1 MFKPGELLQIMNR
14 TDIAYLINSTPKY
27 YYLLPLHLLLVR
39 RYAPEL
45 NWSIYIASEEPDHP
59 ILQEC
64 VNKYGAKIL
73 LLKQDDRFFLESRLA
88 ATLALPPEI
97 KYVFPIQEDFLL
109 ERKPDV
115 DAIKEAFMLMSS
127 LDEVASIRFM
137 PCPGPV
143 TTQQVGWASLKGGR
157 FMFSYQATLW
167 RRGDY
172 VLFMSAVLD
181 MGGFDSLCPPN
192 LSDDKRKKWLQVD
205 FNIAENQHGQRKF
218 EEVLGHKT
226 HLGWVRQGKQ
236 ANAVYLSPW
245 PYRPTAVEKGVLGQ
259 WAIDLAKREG
269 YPLTP

>member
-1 MFKPGELLQIMNR
+1 
-14 TDIAYLINSTPKY
+14 
-27 YYLLPLHLLLVR
+27 LHLLLVR

-45 NWSIYIASEEPDHP
+45 AWPIYIASEEPDNQ
-59 ILQEC
+59 ILTEC

-73 LLKQDDRFFLESRLA
+73 QLKQEDRFFLESRLA

-97 KYVFPIQEDFLL
+97 KYVFPIQEDFLV

-115 DAIKEAFMLMSS
+115 DAIKEAFMLISS

-143 TTQQVGWASLKGGR
+143 TTQQVGWASLKGSDY
-157 FMFSYQATLW
+157 MFSFQATLW
-167 RRGDY
+167 QRGAY

-259 WAIDLAKREG
+259 WAKELATREG
-269 YPLTP
+269 CSLTP

>member
-1 MFKPGELLQIMNR
+1 M
-14 TDIAYLINSTPKY
+14 
-27 YYLLPLHLLLVR
+27 
-39 RYAPEL
+39 
-45 NWSIYIASEEPDHP
+45 
-59 ILQEC
+59 
-64 VNKYGAKIL
+64 
-73 LLKQDDRFFLESRLA
+73 
-88 ATLALPPEI
+88 ALPPEI

-109 ERKPDV
+109 ERKPDGE
-115 DAIKEAFMLMSS
+115 AIKEAFMLISS

-143 TTQQVGWASLKGGR
+143 TTQQVGWASLKGSDY
-157 FMFSYQATLW
+157 MFSFQATLW
-167 RRGDY
+167 RRGAY

-181 MGGFDSLCPPN
+181 MEVGFASLCPPN

-259 WAIDLAKREG
+259 WAKELATREG
-269 YPLTP
+269 CPLTI